1 MKFSLPNKASADTRV
16 VVAMSGG
23 VDSSVTAALLVK
35 EGYEVIG
42 VTLQLYNSTNSLK
55 RKGACCAGQDIE
67 DARNVAEKL
76 KIPHYVLN
84 YESKFQKD
92 VIDEFADAYVRGETP
107 IPCVLCNQTVKF
119 RDLLLVAQEL
129 GAEALATGHY
139 VRRVKKGNDIELHR
153 AEDETKDQSYFL
165 FATTPKQLEFL
176 SFPLGSMR
184 KDETRRLAA
193 QFSLPVSDKPDSQD
207 ICFVSEGSYASLINK
222 IRPNVAKPGDIVE
235 QTGRIIGTHKG
246 ITHFTI
252 GQRRGLNLR
261 NENMPMYVIKI
272 DPDRNRVVVGPW
284 DALATSTMVLANV
297 NWLGNPI
304 NYGKTMRCEVKVRSM
319 KPPVEA
325 KIKFQSKDKV
335 SVTLITPENGVAPGQ
350 ACVFYKGTRLLGGG
364 WIQRPNTKILA
375 A

>member
-1 MKFSLPNKASADTRV
+1 
-16 VVAMSGG
+16 MSGG

-119 RDLLLVAQEL
+119 RDLLLAAQEL

-139 VRRVKKGNDIELHR
+139 VRRVKKGRNIELHR

-184 KDETRRLAA
+184 KDETRRLAS
-193 QFSLPVSDKPDSQD
+193 QFGLPVSDKPDSQD
-207 ICFVSEGSYASLINK
+207 ICFVSDGNYANLINQ
-222 IRPNVAKPGDIVE
+222 IRPNAAKTGDIVE
-235 QTGRIIGTHKG
+235 QTGRVIGTHNG

>member
-35 EGYEVIG
+35 KGYEVIG

-119 RDLLLVAQEL
+119 RDLLLAAQEL

-207 ICFVSEGSYASLINK
+207 ICFVSKGSYASLINK
-222 IRPNVAKPGDIVE
+222 IRPNAAKPGDIVE

-364 WIQRPNTKILA
+364 WIQRPNTKTLA

>member
-119 RDLLLVAQEL
+119 RDLLLAAQEL

-139 VRRVKKGNDIELHR
+139 VRRVKKGKDIELHR

-222 IRPNVAKPGDIVE
+222 IRPNAAKPGDIVE